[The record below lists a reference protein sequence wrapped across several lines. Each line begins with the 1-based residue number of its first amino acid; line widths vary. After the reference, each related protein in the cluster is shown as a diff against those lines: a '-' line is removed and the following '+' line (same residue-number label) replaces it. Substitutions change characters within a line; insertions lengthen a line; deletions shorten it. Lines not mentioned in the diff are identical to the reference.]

1 MTKATL
7 SLGVL
12 FSIALSACAQVQAD
26 SEGISIRHSA
36 ENRILVDHQAESHCE
51 KFGKKA
57 QRVQRSSEENRLY
70 FRTVV
75 TTYDCV
81 PKG

>member
-1 MTKATL
+1 MTKSTITV
-7 SLGVL
+7 GVL
-12 FSIALSACAQVQAD
+12 LCVALSGCAQVHAD

-36 ENRILVDHQAESHCE
+36 ENRILIDHQAESHCE

-57 QRVQRSSEENRLY
+57 QRVQRSSEENTYY
-70 FRTVV
+70 FRSVV
-75 TTYDCV
+75 TTYNCI